1 MKKFLIDTNSWLII
15 VRYYLA
21 FDENNKLF
29 EFLEESLAN
38 DSIILIDEVHKECKY
53 QAKGMVLKRFPFLNK
68 KSLQTKTTDV
78 LPYPKFFNLLE
89 NQFCDAFQRKQLEN
103 HEFESEKIKHLE
115 SADVKLVLLAK
126 ELKQKNEVTLITEE
140 TRKQND
146 GKLFCKIPVMC
157 KELNIN
163 CISIAE
169 FLKESE
175 LQIKIE

>member
-15 VRYYLA
+15 VRYYLD
-21 FDENNKLF
+21 FDEQNKLY
-29 EFLEESLAN
+29 EFLEASLEN
-38 DSIILIDEVHKECKY
+38 ESIILIDKVFTECKY
-53 QAKGMVLKRFPFLNK
+53 QASGVALKKLPFLTQK
-68 KSLQTKTTDV
+68 PFHTKTNDV

-89 NQFCDAFQRKQLEN
+89 NQFCDAFQRKQLDD
-103 HEFESEKIKHLE
+103 HEFELSKNRHLE

-126 ELKQKNEVTLITEE
+126 TLMQDDDVVLVTEE

-146 GKLFCKIPVMC
+146 RKPFCKIPVMC
-157 KELNIN
+157 DELKIN
-163 CISIAE
+163 CISIAQ